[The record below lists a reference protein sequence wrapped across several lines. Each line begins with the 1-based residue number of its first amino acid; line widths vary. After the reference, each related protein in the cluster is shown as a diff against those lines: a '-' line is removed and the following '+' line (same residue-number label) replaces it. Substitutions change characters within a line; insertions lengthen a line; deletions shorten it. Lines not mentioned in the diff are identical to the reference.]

1 MKRMHSGAGRRLLAA
16 MLTTA
21 FAVLLVGGSALAHE
35 HRHVGDYELTVGFLV
50 EPAIVEQPNG
60 LDLRVATGEG
70 DDAEPVEGLENTLQ
84 AEIIHGDQRLPLTIR
99 ARWGQPGAYTSD
111 VIPTAT
117 GTYTFRIY
125 GTINGTAIDESF
137 VGGPNTFSEVA
148 GRDTMNFPNQIGTLG
163 EVQASAD
170 DASDSAGTAMTMAII
185 ALLLGLLG
193 LALGALAFIRSA
205 ATGRGAAAKPAGQD
219 ETS

>member
-16 MLTTA
+16 ILTTV

-35 HRHVGDYELTVGFLV
+35 HRHIGDYELTVGFLV

-60 LDLRVATGEG
+60 LDLRVAQG

-84 AEIIHGDQRLPLTIR
+84 AEIIYGDQRLPLEIR

-117 GTYTFRIY
+117 GTYIFRIY
-125 GTINGTAIDESF
+125 GTIDGTAIDEEF
-137 VGGPNTFSEVA
+137 VGGPTTFSEVA
-148 GRDTMNFPNQIGTLG
+148 GRDSMNFPNQIGTLG

-205 ATGRGAAAKPAGQD
+205 SVGRGAAATSAGQD
-219 ETS
+219 AKS